1 MFEFYAISC
10 AFLWAISSFIV
21 RTQSTTMT
29 PAVMNAIRCA
39 AAGVVFW
46 VLLPF
51 NASVADFA
59 ALSALLAALL
69 IGSIVVNIVLGDTF
83 SLVSIRAI
91 GLSRS
96 MPLAGTYPVTTM
108 IFEDLL
114 LGEAAGADLI
124 VGAGLIV
131 VGTYFLSRSRAGAE
145 DSGDLTSRQLRVG
158 VGFALAA
165 SVMWGLGTVLLK
177 PVLEEVSLLVTNAIR
192 MPAAVALLILLRI
205 IPSERRLLR
214 RITWRNIAYLV
225 ASGLIGMALGS
236 YLFLAALQELEASR
250 VVTLLAISPLFGMLL
265 SVLFL
270 KEKVGLD
277 VVAGMVLCFAGVVV
291 VS

>member
-96 MPLAGTYPVTTM
+96 MPLAGTFPGTTM
-108 IFEDLL
+108 IFEYLL

>member
-96 MPLAGTYPVTTM
+96 MPLAGTFPVTTM
-108 IFEDLL
+108 IFEYLL

-205 IPSERRLLR
+205 IPTERRLLR
-214 RITWRNIAYLV
+214 RITWRNVAYLV
-225 ASGLIGMALGS
+225 VSGLIGMALGS

-250 VVTLLAISPLFGMLL
+250 VVTLLAVSPLFGMLL
-265 SVLFL
+265 SVFFL

-277 VVAGMVLCFAGVVV
+277 VISGMVLCFAGVVV

>member
-96 MPLAGTYPVTTM
+96 MSLAGTFPVTTM
-108 IFEDLL
+108 IFEYLL

-131 VGTYFLSRSRAGAE
+131 VGTYFVSRSRAGAE

>member
-10 AFLWAISSFIV
+10 AFLWASSSFIV

-96 MPLAGTYPVTTM
+96 MPLAGTFPVTTM
-108 IFEDLL
+108 IFEYLL

>member
-96 MPLAGTYPVTTM
+96 MPLAGTFPVTTM
-108 IFEDLL
+108 IFEYLL

-277 VVAGMVLCFAGVVV
+277 VVAGMVLCFAGVVG

>member
-96 MPLAGTYPVTTM
+96 MPLAGTFPVTTM
-108 IFEDLL
+108 IFEYLL

>member
-96 MPLAGTYPVTTM
+96 MPLAGTFPVTTM
-108 IFEDLL
+108 IFEYLL

-214 RITWRNIAYLV
+214 RITWRNITYLV

>member
-10 AFLWAISSFIV
+10 AFLWAVSSFIV
-21 RTQSTTMT
+21 RTQSATMT

-51 NASVADFA
+51 NTSVADFA
-59 ALSALLAALL
+59 ALSTFLAVLL

-96 MPLAGTYPVTTM
+96 MPLAGTFPVTTM
-108 IFEDLL
+108 IFEYLL
-114 LGEAAGADLI
+114 LGEAAGGDLI

-131 VGTYFLSRSRAGAE
+131 VGTYLLSRSRAGA
-145 DSGDLTSRQLRVG
+145 DNSGDLTGRQLRIG
-158 VGFALAA
+158 IGFALAA

-250 VVTLLAISPLFGMLL
+250 VVTLLAVSPLFGMLL
-265 SVLFL
+265 SVFFL

-277 VVAGMVLCFAGVVV
+277 VISGMVLCFAGVVV